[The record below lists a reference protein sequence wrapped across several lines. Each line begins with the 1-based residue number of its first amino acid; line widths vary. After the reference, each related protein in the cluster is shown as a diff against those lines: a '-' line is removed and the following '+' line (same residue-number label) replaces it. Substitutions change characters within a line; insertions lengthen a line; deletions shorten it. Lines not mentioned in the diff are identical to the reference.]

1 MYTRLVQRKKGTNK
15 VKPMCQLRRRC
26 EGLCKKSPRRK
37 ETYSKVI
44 RTIMTDCYEDPMV
57 AAPRYIK
64 VPREAFKLKRP
75 NRQEDPR
82 LTWLYVN
89 ILYYA
94 SFKKSVGYGEPGTLS
109 CYRSN
114 LAQWTGFTRSV
125 VDGLLD
131 ILVDNGSQISYTS
144 SGNGLKITVENYAKI
159 QKLGQ
164 KNPPPEEKKE
174 KKIPDQCQ
182 ELVDLWHHIT
192 QNRDNYPDGFTGK
205 LLPRVRGLNASRK
218 KKIPLRLKVV
228 PDLNDWNKA
237 FHFLVCSPWHNGTDP
252 KADGYRSKFDFT
264 LQIDKIGNILEMIDD
279 LEREGITS
287 REACAIC
294 GGTRIYRGKKCLRC
308 KGSGRQ

>member
-1 MYTRLVQRKKGTNK
+1 
-15 VKPMCQLRRRC
+15 MCQLRRRC
-26 EGLCKKSPRRK
+26 EGLCKKPLKKRK
-37 ETYSKVI
+37 TLGSYNN
-44 RTIMTDCYEDPMV
+44 RTIMTNCYEDPMV

-174 KKIPDQCQ
+174 KKAPDQCQ
-182 ELVDLWHHIT
+182 ELVDLWHHVT
-192 QNRDNYPDGFTGK
+192 QNRDNYPQGYTGK
-205 LLPRVRGLNASRK
+205 LLSKIRGLNVKRK
-218 KKIPLRLKVV
+218 QKIPLRMEAV
-228 PDLNDWNKA
+228 PDTDDWRRV
-237 FHFLVCSPWHNGTDP
+237 FHFLVLSPWHIGTDP
-252 KADGYRSKFDFT
+252 DNKRKWRATFDFT
-264 LQIDKIGNILEMIDD
+264 LQVDRVGSILELIDD
-279 LEREGITS
+279 HEQEEVLDC
-287 REACAIC
+287 EACAIC
-294 GGTRIYRGKKCLRC
+294 GGTRVFRGKKCPRC
-308 KGSGRQ
+308 NGSGRQ